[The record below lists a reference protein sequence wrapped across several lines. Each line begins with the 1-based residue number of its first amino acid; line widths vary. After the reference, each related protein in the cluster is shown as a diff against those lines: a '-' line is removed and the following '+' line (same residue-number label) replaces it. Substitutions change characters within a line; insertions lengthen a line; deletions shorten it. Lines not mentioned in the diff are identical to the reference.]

1 MNKFWVIVFHTY
13 LNKLKTKSF
22 IITTIITAL
31 ILVALTNMEK
41 IIDVFNS
48 DDNGTNVGVIYEVE
62 SVYTLFKQNVN
73 AMDKDIHLKEF
84 TSESKAKQ
92 AVKAGGSI
100 AIYFYL

>member
-48 DDNGTNVGVIYEVE
+48 DDNGTNVGVIYDVE

-73 AMDKDIHLKEF
+73 VMDKDIHLKEF

-92 AVKAGGSI
+92 AVESGSSI

>member
-1 MNKFWVIVFHTY
+1 MNKFWIIVFHTY

-31 ILVALTNMEK
+31 ILIALTNMEK

-62 SVYTLFKQNVN
+62 SVYTIVQTKC
-73 AMDKDIHLKEF
+73 KCH
-84 TSESKAKQ
+84 
-92 AVKAGGSI
+92 G
-100 AIYFYL
+100 

>member
-41 IIDVFNS
+41 IIDVLIQTIMAQMWVS
-48 DDNGTNVGVIYEVE
+48 
-62 SVYTLFKQNVN
+62 SMKW
-73 AMDKDIHLKEF
+73 
-84 TSESKAKQ
+84 KAYIRCSNKM
-92 AVKAGGSI
+92 
-100 AIYFYL
+100 